1 MMDKISIE
9 RVIQTT
15 LSRDQTQLR
24 TYIQQ
29 TFVNSDPAEWEMMFN
44 SVLGYI
50 AMVPNLI
57 VQINESQVGQQLMIA
72 SSPLM
77 QAIENYYAQGED
89 LLPESQ
95 APDAR
100 SLLDDTYYALT
111 MLQLV
116 QVTFPNQYLLNGLDL
131 NYGRW
136 LFGNLLGGRL
146 ATQIE
151 KRANSDLRRLTQSQ
165 QTTLQNS
172 MASMQLSDVNT
183 TMQHVSPASVNSA
196 SAYDNNANWYDYQSS
211 GYSAEDQFEAD
222 SAGWPGGAYDNPDSS
237 YYSYSDDY

>member
-1 MMDKISIE
+1 MDKISIE

>member
-1 MMDKISIE
+1 MDKTPIE

-29 TFVNSDPAEWEMMFN
+29 TFPNSEPAEWEMLFN

-77 QAIENYYAQGED
+77 KAIENYYAKGED

-100 SLLDDTYYALT
+100 SLLDDTYYTLT
-111 MLQLV
+111 MLQLI

-136 LFGNLLGGRL
+136 LFGNLLGGAL

-151 KRANSDLRRLTQSQ
+151 KQAGSDLRRLTQSQ
-165 QTTLQNS
+165 QAVLQNS
-172 MASMQLSDVNT
+172 IASMQLGDVDT
-183 TMQHVSPASVNSA
+183 TMNHISPASVNTA
-196 SAYDNNANWYDYQSS
+196 PAYNNNANWYDYQSS

>member
-1 MMDKISIE
+1 MDKISIE

-24 TYIQQ
+24 AYIQQ
-29 TFVNSDPAEWEMMFN
+29 TFANSDPAEWEMMFN

-50 AMVPNLI
+50 AMIPNLI

-77 QAIENYYAQGED
+77 QAIKNYYAQGED
-89 LLPESQ
+89 LLPKSQ

-100 SLLDDTYYALT
+100 SLLDDTYYTLT

-116 QVTFPNQYLLNGLDL
+116 QVTFANQYLLNGLDL

-165 QTTLQNS
+165 QTTLQNN

-183 TMQHVSPASVNSA
+183 TMHNVSPASVSSA
-196 SAYDNNANWYDYQSS
+196 TAYNNNTNWYDYQSS
-211 GYSAEDQFEAD
+211 GYLAEDQFEAD

-237 YYSYSDDY
+237 YYSYSNDY